1 MTSTDLIAHYRH
13 LAEDNR
19 VLALDHTGT
28 SKSLERIASEY
39 DGMAAQ
45 LESELAQEQPNQ
57 EAGGGETAEFICE
70 NCGEHLDRDEN
81 AAKNILQFAGV
92 SLPTTAGQAGSKGH
106 GEHVSRVKAS
116 APARNAH
123 RSVNQPSSA
132 NV

>member
-57 EAGGGETAEFICE
+57 EAGGGETAEFI
-70 NCGEHLDRDEN
+70 H
-81 AAKNILQFAGV
+81 
-92 SLPTTAGQAGSKGH
+92 
-106 GEHVSRVKAS
+106 
-116 APARNAH
+116 
-123 RSVNQPSSA
+123 QP
-132 NV
+132 

>member
-1 MTSTDLIAHYRH
+1 MGLRVEITRKVMECIGTMVKFSPNSGLTIKMRH
-13 LAEDNR
+13 TL
-19 VLALDHTGT
+19 
-28 SKSLERIASEY
+28 SLWLFS
-39 DGMAAQ
+39 
-45 LESELAQEQPNQ
+45 
-57 EAGGGETAEFICE
+57 FICE

-106 GEHVSRVKAS
+106 GERVSRVKAS
-116 APARNAH
+116 APARNAR